1 MSDPAELIL
10 KKFLGTL
17 NPDQLLFVQQEI
29 IHLMNREN
37 LAALSW
43 EKAEKFGKLTAVKFI
58 KVTTG
63 WGLKESKDYID
74 TLYVHAQMGVDW
86 TNLQMTKNE

>member
-17 NPDQLLFVQQEI
+17 NHDQLLFVQQEI

-43 EKAEKFGKLTAVKFI
+43 EKAEKFGKLIAVKFI

-74 TLYVHAQMGVDW
+74 TLYVHAQMGVNW
-86 TNLQMTKNE
+86 ETLSVSKNE